1 MQLRKTILASVLCA
15 ALVLS
20 AAACGT
26 AENAQSAVQSTAQ
39 STSSAAASES
49 AAETATPSPEAT
61 PTASPTAEP
70 TAEPTASPAPESSE
84 AGEDMEITAELE
96 AMAPLLEAH
105 ILAQMNGM
113 AFDADDPVYF
123 WQTVAFAVD
132 NCGMTFYSAET
143 TGSALTLSRGVI
155 EEIASGLFESA
166 ADKDL
171 PEIPDS
177 LSGELSYD
185 ADSDTYARPISG
197 GFSVDLQSCVK
208 NGDVYTVTAA
218 LIRDENEA
226 EPQAIFTAELVPN
239 PREDNTVFIYSIRT
253 VKQIP

>member
-1 MQLRKTILASVLCA
+1 MQLRKTILASVLSA
-15 ALVLS
+15 ALALS

-26 AENAQSAVQSTAQ
+26 AENTQSVR
-39 STSSAAASES
+39 SAAASEHV
-49 AAETATPSPEAT
+49 AETPTPSPEAT
-61 PTASPTAEP
+61 ATASPTAE
-70 TAEPTASPAPESSE
+70 
-84 AGEDMEITAELE
+84 IE

-113 AFDADDPVYF
+113 AFDANDPVYF
-123 WQTVAFAVD
+123 WQTAAFAVD

-143 TGSALTLSRGVI
+143 TGSALVLSRGVI
-155 EEIASGLFESA
+155 EEIVSGLFESA
-166 ADKDL
+166 ANEDL
-171 PEIPDS
+171 PDIPDS
-177 LSGELSYD
+177 LSGEISYD

-197 GFSVDLQSCVK
+197 GGFSADIQDCVK
-208 NGDVYTVTAA
+208 SGDVYTVTAA

-253 VKQIP
+253 VKQIS

>member
-1 MQLRKTILASVLCA
+1 MQLRKILIASMLSA

-26 AENAQSAVQSTAQ
+26 AENAQSGTQSA
-39 STSSAAASES
+39 SSAAASLES
-49 AAETATPSPEAT
+49 AAKTMTPSPEAT

-84 AGEDMEITAELE
+84 AGEDAEITAEIE
-96 AMAPLLEAH
+96 AMAPLIEAH

-143 TGSALTLSRGVI
+143 TGSALMLSRGVI

-166 ADKDL
+166 ANEEL
-171 PEIPDS
+171 PDIPEA

-185 ADSDTYARPISG
+185 ADSDTYARPLSGG

-226 EPQAIFTAELVPN
+226 EPQAVFTAELVPN
-239 PREDNTVFIYSIRT
+239 PREDNTVFIYSIRS
-253 VKQIP
+253 VKQIS